1 MMKIIL
7 ERKSYLTSGC
17 HPNLRYLS
25 LGFVPAA
32 RKRLKANLHP
42 AGKCGSS
49 ASKISA
55 IVSIIVDA

>member
-17 HPNLRYLS
+17 HSNLRYLS

-32 RKRLKANLHP
+32 MKRSKGNLLLLEMRTPREDHT
-42 AGKCGSS
+42 
-49 ASKISA
+49 
-55 IVSIIVDA
+55 